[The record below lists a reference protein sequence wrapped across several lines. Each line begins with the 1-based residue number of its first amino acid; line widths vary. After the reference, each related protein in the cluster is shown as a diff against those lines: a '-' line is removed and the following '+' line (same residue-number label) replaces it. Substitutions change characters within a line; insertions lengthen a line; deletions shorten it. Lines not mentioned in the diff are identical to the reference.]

1 MPDLFV
7 RQKFSRSKV
16 KVKKTAKIG
25 VFIFLNIFFKK
36 ISKFRLQSFFGLG
49 EDYMSRKFERP
60 SSKTVGGD
68 RFLKSYLEINVLM
81 FNLLVAQTP
90 DTCVD
95 KMVTLW
101 L

>member
-1 MPDLFV
+1 MTEAGILIGAPDFWG
-7 RQKFSRSKV
+7 RASENFKNSK
-16 KVKKTAKIG
+16 KK
-25 VFIFLNIFFKK
+25 FFKK